1 MSTKVGNTI
10 ETLLGAR
17 TIQYGAA
24 TVPASIDDN
33 LQVKW
38 HLPGGIA
45 TTSEKRA
52 ITIAQRMHLLM
63 AGRKKTEEGVI

>member
-1 MSTKVGNTI
+1 MSIKKVGNTI
-10 ETLLGAR
+10 EALLGAR

-38 HLPGGIA
+38 HLPGCKT

-52 ITIAQRMHLLM
+52 IMIAQRMYLLM
-63 AGRKKTEEGVI
+63 RGSKAPRSA